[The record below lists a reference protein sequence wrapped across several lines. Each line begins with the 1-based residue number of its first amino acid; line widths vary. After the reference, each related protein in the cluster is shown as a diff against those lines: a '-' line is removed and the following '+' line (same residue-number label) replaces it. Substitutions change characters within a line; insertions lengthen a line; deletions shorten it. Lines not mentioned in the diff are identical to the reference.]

1 MSKPDLGKFL
11 QNRNRSKFQA
21 NDNDFKSYAS
31 HVLSTFKNSD
41 QSWDSNFALSLPF
54 IDYRQ
59 KQKAD
64 FQGKYL
70 VKMIYDQHGSKRVW
84 VLTQSKE
91 LYSLMNLSIHKD
103 KESNKY
109 YYHSRDCMKI
119 HYYYKPTS
127 YFKKDC
133 VRIEAMV
140 FNCKFNNVVGPFLLK
155 NLLVEKDGKEQLTI
169 LYD

>member
-21 NDNDFKSYAS
+21 NDNDFKNYAS

-41 QSWDSNFALSLPF
+41 QSWETNFALSLPF

-70 VKMIYDQHGSKRVW
+70 VKMIHDQHGSKRVW
-84 VLTQSKE
+84 VLT
-91 LYSLMNLSIHKD
+91 
-103 KESNKY
+103 
-109 YYHSRDCMKI
+109 
-119 HYYYKPTS
+119 
-127 YFKKDC
+127 
-133 VRIEAMV
+133 
-140 FNCKFNNVVGPFLLK
+140 
-155 NLLVEKDGKEQLTI
+155 
-169 LYD
+169 